1 MIFRV
6 RIGYSRF
13 DIPDNNTAMSFAE
26 LAKTYIVQDKTY
38 PVDVSIDL
46 IEEEDET
53 DD

>member
-6 RIGYSRF
+6 NIGYNRF

-38 PVDVSIDL
+38 NVDVSIDL
-46 IEEEDET
+46 IDREDEI